1 MRNIKYT
8 TIRINVST
16 DAPLD
21 GSTLFT
27 GTPATGVIDPVTGV
41 VSYDVVGPV
50 GVFDLA
56 EIIGIYTVPLVMQG
70 LTVENST
77 NPHESGSIVELE
89 SPPTLDN
96 PAARHRAL
104 AFSLAG
110 KSGLLTDTNYVV
122 PVDHR
127 IALNTVADDNG
138 TPGPHVIQFSIAR
151 VTDELLN
158 GLLAVEANSVRPPS
172 QWLNPVRV
180 ASTEDVDLTTLAAGS
195 SVDSQTLAEGDRV
208 LLRVQTDPTENGVY
222 TMQAAAPG
230 VRSSDMSSDSEV
242 RSGLT
247 VFVTEGSTLKTTMWT
262 LDRANP
268 ILIGSTP
275 LTFTQTGGIGQGRR
289 LWISHKW
296 TVNTQQS
303 VDYIPFDGTF
313 VAGGSITFDP
323 IRAFFPE
330 RMRLISV
337 VAWCLGTTP
346 PDSVSVGLHVNNDV
360 TPEMSV
366 VVDMDGVDV
375 RFLFDFTQSGD
386 DNLTNVNQFTAI
398 GFTTDTDPV
407 GEMRAIS
414 YWEPVV

>member
-27 GTPATGVIDPVTGV
+27 GTPATGVTDPTTGV

-50 GVFDLA
+50 GVFNLA
-56 EIIGIYTVPLVMQG
+56 EIIGVFTVPLVMQG

-180 ASTEDVDLTTLAAGS
+180 ASTANVVLATLAAGS
-195 SVDSQTLAEGDRV
+195 SIDGQTLAEGDRV
-208 LLRVQTDPTENGVY
+208 LLRAQTDPIENGIYV
-222 TMQAAAPG
+222 MQAAAPG
-230 VRSSDMSSDSEV
+230 VRSSDMSSDAEV
-242 RSGLT
+242 RSGLS
-247 VFVTEGSTLKTTMWT
+247 VFVTEGSTLLTTMWT
-262 LDRANP
+262 LSRADP
-268 ILIGSTP
+268 ILIGTTP
-275 LTFTQTGGIGQGRR
+275 LTFAQTGGVDSGTR
-289 LWISHKW
+289 LWMRHLF
-296 TVNTQQS
+296 TAGQALE
-303 VDYIPFDGTF
+303 YIPMDGGN
-313 VAGGSITFDP
+313 VSGGVITGDTV
-323 IRAFFPE
+323 RTFFPVKV
-330 RMRLISV
+330 RLLSV
-337 VAWCLGTTP
+337 AVWNLGTQTP
-346 PDSVSVGLHVNNDV
+346 DLTTLGLHRNNNAVAEMEV
-360 TPEMSV
+360 T
-366 VVDMDGVDV
+366 VDMTGNDE
-375 RFLFDFTQSGD
+375 RFIFDFTGSGT
-386 DNLTNVNQFTAI
+386 DNETVEGQFTAI
-398 GFTTDTDPV
+398 SFDPAEEPTGDV
-407 GEMRAIS
+407 RMIS